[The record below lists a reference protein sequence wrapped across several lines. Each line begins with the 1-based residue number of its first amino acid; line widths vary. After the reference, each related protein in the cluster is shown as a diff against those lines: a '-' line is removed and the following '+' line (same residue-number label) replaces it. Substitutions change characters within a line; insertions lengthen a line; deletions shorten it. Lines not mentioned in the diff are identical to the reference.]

1 MILGPRRVA
10 LIAAIAAVALAII
23 FYPLIVFDPIDTEK
37 VIIDLTRVA
46 VDEDAS
52 SEQELLLRTTF
63 LVTNNNTMTLTTS
76 KIDYQLYAEGELV
89 GETTLS
95 YEDVPVNGRPALFPN
110 SQVPLTDSF
119 SLEYS
124 DDNAEIFNRVLNN
137 STQLDWSV
145 SGTATIESGTTQ
157 VIKEFQAELIR

>member
-1 MILGPRRVA
+1 LILGPRRVA

-37 VIIDLTRVA
+37 VIIDLTRVV

-52 SEQELLLRTTF
+52 SEQALLLRTTF
-63 LVTNNNTMTLTTS
+63 LVTNTNTMTLPTS
-76 KIDYQLYAEGELV
+76 KIDYQLYADGQLV
-89 GETTLS
+89 GEKTLS

-119 SLEYS
+119 GLEYS
-124 DDNAEIFNRVLNN
+124 NDNAEIFNMVQNN
-137 STQLDWSV
+137 STQMDWSV
-145 SGTATIESGTTQ
+145 SGTAIIESGTTQ
-157 VIKEFQAELIR
+157 VIKEFQAELIK